1 MSDTRNQDA
10 NPDPPI
16 KNMKSQ
22 APTCA
27 KHEAEEFHR
36 WLGAPLGQGE
46 QESIDV
52 APNLEGA
59 GFRATG

>member
-1 MSDTRNQDA
+1 MSDTDA

-36 WLGAPLGQGE
+36 WLGGT
-46 QESIDV
+46 S
-52 APNLEGA
+52 GA
-59 GFRATG
+59 RRAGVDRCSSQPGRGVGFQATG